1 MLCAAFHNATVVG
14 DAIMRGGAEVDSGG
28 HVLQIQQQ
36 FLRGDAPICCGMI
49 QPRLLLVTP
58 QGVYDL
64 HCSSTQRFGPRRTL
78 DMEHRI
84 HMLKMAFLMPVVK
97 RHCRI
102 RAASV
107 DVAATVSLLADGLHF
122 TRCTPCSAQGSM

>member
-1 MLCAAFHNATVVG
+1 MLCAAFHNAAVVG
-14 DAIMRGGAEVDSGG
+14 DAVVRGGTEVDSGG
-28 HVLQIQQQ
+28 HVLQVQQQ
-36 FLRGDAPICCGMI
+36 FLRGDAPICCGVI

-84 HMLKMAFLMPVVK
+84 HMLKMAFLMPIVK
-97 RHCRI
+97 RHPCI

-107 DVAATVSLLADGLHF
+107 DMAATVCLLADGLHF
-122 TRCTPCSAQGSM
+122 TRCTPCSAQGSK